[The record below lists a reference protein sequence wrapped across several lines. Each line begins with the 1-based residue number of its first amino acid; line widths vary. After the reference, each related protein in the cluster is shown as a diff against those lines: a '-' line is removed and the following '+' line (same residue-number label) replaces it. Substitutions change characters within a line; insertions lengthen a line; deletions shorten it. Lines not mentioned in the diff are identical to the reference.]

1 MQCHHRPGERH
12 SVRSPCQR
20 RHLLIQQIPASRH
33 RAGSGYADFVG
44 DGPPTPAS
52 GKTLDQLKQEHIAS
66 TQRGYPILVAG
77 AVYFL
82 VLALLRA
89 LVPVRTVQ
97 LIWVLGLCVI
107 FPAGVLLGR
116 TLGIDVIS
124 RGNPLGT
131 LGGLIAATQV
141 FYLPVF
147 IAVYQ
152 FQPSLLPLTIGLLGG
167 AHFLP
172 YGWLYNSRG
181 YLFVAVATGLSA
193 LILGGPFMAS
203 SLTSVPLAIALTYA
217 LGTLWILRENRKQ

>member
-1 MQCHHRPGERH
+1 M
-12 SVRSPCQR
+12 
-20 RHLLIQQIPASRH
+20 
-33 RAGSGYADFVG
+33 
-44 DGPPTPAS
+44 
-52 GKTLDQLKQEHIAS
+52 
-66 TQRGYPILVAG
+66 AG

-82 VLALLRA
+82 ILALLRA

-116 TLGIDVIS
+116 VLGIHVIS

-152 FQPSLLPLTIGLLGG
+152 FRPSLLPLTIGLLGG

-172 YGWLYNSRG
+172 YTWLYNSRG
-181 YLFVAVATGLSA
+181 YLFVALATGLSA

-203 SLTSVPLAIALTYA
+203 SLTFVPLAIALTYA
-217 LGTLWILRENRKQ
+217 LGTLWILRENGKQ

>member
-1 MQCHHRPGERH
+1 VQCHHRPGERH

-20 RHLLIQQIPASRH
+20 RYLLIQQIPASRH

-44 DGPPTPAS
+44 
-52 GKTLDQLKQEHIAS
+52 AS